1 LKTPTTVQQKSKPE
15 AAKPAGKIDKGVAP
29 VDRVEVLKKDE
40 GSTPGGVRRRL
51 KQDDM
56 EDDRGQQVKQARTTP
71 KSPLAGTYPGAFP
84 QWPDAWTL
92 AVDLAFVAF
101 WTAAVAMACKSVIRD
116 IRSAME

>member
-1 LKTPTTVQQKSKPE
+1 
-15 AAKPAGKIDKGVAP
+15 
-29 VDRVEVLKKDE
+29 
-40 GSTPGGVRRRL
+40 
-51 KQDDM
+51 M

-84 QWPDAWTL
+84 QWPEQETARRGRVRAAWRQRAWTL

-101 WTAAVAMACKSVIRD
+101 WTAAVAMVCKSVIRD